1 MTYRSDDPLV
11 ITMHARNAARSSL
24 VLGVAL
30 AIAAGCG
37 GSGRRTL
44 IPGPETVAASP
55 DANQPYVVRMSDGVR
70 DWEVEFPES
79 ATGYEVRIPLRGG
92 GSTARLEDLPEAM
105 TEADREL
112 LSELR
117 RSEDGME
124 REGVFRDD
132 EALIT
137 GTPGASSDPT
147 ADDEPAA
154 RPGDTEPAPSRPSY
168 LLGISEVRRLYR
180 SGNPEVAM
188 VRLTRL
194 LRAYPD
200 DTRLLAMKG
209 TLWLRLGRPELARRA
224 YEEVLHREP
233 DNRAVQQALRRLQ
246 QSPGGGDTSLDSD
259 FPAPSGSE

>member
-1 MTYRSDDPLV
+1 MDHP
-11 ITMHARNAARSSL
+11 RNAIRAT
-24 VLGVAL
+24 VLFLAVAL
-30 AIAAGCG
+30 AIGCG
-37 GSGRRTL
+37 GGGRRTL

-92 GSTARLEDLPEAM
+92 GGASTARLEDLPETM

-117 RSEDGME
+117 RSEAGME
-124 REGVFRDD
+124 REGVFRGD
-132 EALIT
+132 EGLIT
-137 GTPGASSDPT
+137 GTPGASRDPT

-154 RPGDTEPAPSRPSY
+154 TPGDSEPAPSRPSY

-224 YEEVLHREP
+224 YEEVLHSEP
-233 DNRAVQQALRRLQ
+233 ENRAVQQALRRLS
-246 QSPGGGDTSLDSD
+246 QSPGGGETSLESD
-259 FPAPSGSE
+259 FPEPAGSE

>member
-1 MTYRSDDPLV
+1 MPPF
-11 ITMHARNAARSSL
+11 RNATRSSL
-24 VLGVAL
+24 AVLAVGAAL
-30 AIAAGCG
+30 VIATGCRG
-37 GSGRRTL
+37 GRRAL

-79 ATGYEVRIPLRGG
+79 ATGYEVRIPLRGAA
-92 GSTARLEDLPEAM
+92 STARLEDLPDAM
-105 TEADREL
+105 TDADREL

-117 RSEDGME
+117 RTEEPME
-124 REGVFRDD
+124 REGVFRDGED
-132 EALIT
+132 LVT
-137 GTPGASSDPT
+137 GEPEDGAT
-147 ADDEPAA
+147 AEGEPAA
-154 RPGDTEPAPSRPSY
+154 QSDEEPAPSRPSY

-180 SGNPEVAM
+180 GGNPEVAM

-246 QSPGGGDTSLDSD
+246 QSPGDDTSLESD
-259 FPAPSGSE
+259 FPAPTGAE